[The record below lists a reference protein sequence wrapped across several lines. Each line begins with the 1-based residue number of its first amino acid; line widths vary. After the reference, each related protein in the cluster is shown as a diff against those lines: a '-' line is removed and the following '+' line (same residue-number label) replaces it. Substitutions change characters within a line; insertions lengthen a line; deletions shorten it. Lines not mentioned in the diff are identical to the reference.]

1 MNKKKDRSTLAAS
14 LDNRLFFRLYQSA
27 NMMHK
32 TGTRALEQS
41 HITTQQWAIIGAL
54 SRTRVESSNGIAVSD
69 LAAFLMVS
77 RQNLTG
83 LLSRLESRNL
93 IERTVSSEDSRRRLI
108 RLTEAGQKLWQT
120 DMSQN
125 IGSYYDTALEGF
137 STTDKIHVIHYL
149 DKLLENLSALDPD
162 DKS

>member
-54 SRTRVESSNGIAVSD
+54 SRRESSNGITVSD

-93 IERTVSSEDSRRRLI
+93 IERTVSNVDSRRRLI
-108 RLTEAGQKLWQT
+108 RLTEVGRRLWRT
-120 DMSQN
+120 DMSQK
-125 IGSYYDTALEGF
+125 IGTYYDTALEGF

-149 DKLLENLSALDPD
+149 DKLLENLRALDPN